1 MNTGEFYLLLLLMF
15 ELNESSG
22 VPLLKSYT
30 LAPLVLKTYVLW
42 VNLDRDLLLSFL
54 GNAL

>member
-30 LAPLVLKTYVLW
+30 LAPLVLRTYVLW
-42 VNLDRDLLLSFL
+42 LNLDRDLLLSFL